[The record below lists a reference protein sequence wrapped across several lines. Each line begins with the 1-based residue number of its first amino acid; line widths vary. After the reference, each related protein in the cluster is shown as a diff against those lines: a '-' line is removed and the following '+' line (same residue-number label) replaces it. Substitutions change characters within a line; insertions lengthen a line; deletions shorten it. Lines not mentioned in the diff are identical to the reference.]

1 VAALAALLAGVL
13 GLPGRASAE
22 NPALGADLFELCA
35 QCHGADGGGRIA
47 YRAPAIAG
55 LPLWYVKRQLENFQS
70 GARGRHFDDLEGLR
84 MRPMALSLRRE
95 GHLDEV
101 AAYVASLPPV
111 KQTPTLTGGD
121 AAAGA
126 TSYLLCASCHGVDG
140 MGSEPQNA
148 PPLVIQSDWY
158 LMSSMQKY
166 QKRVRGAD
174 TRDTFGL
181 MMQPMAMTLPDEQA
195 MKNVIAHIMSLAK

>member
-1 VAALAALLAGVL
+1 
-13 GLPGRASAE
+13 
-22 NPALGADLFELCA
+22 
-35 QCHGADGGGRIA
+35 
-47 YRAPAIAG
+47 
-55 LPLWYVKRQLENFQS
+55 
-70 GARGRHFDDLEGLR
+70 
-84 MRPMALSLRRE
+84 
-95 GHLDEV
+95 
-101 AAYVASLPPV
+101 
-111 KQTPTLTGGD
+111 
-121 AAAGA
+121 
-126 TSYLLCASCHGVDG
+126 